1 MFTYTDKLCGT
12 GSLKFYLQIKSTE
25 VHLLVMLL
33 FIGSAAPTSV
43 GFDVLQDLEEGQH
56 LHWYHSQLLQIQC
69 PDLELRRWYICC
81 VVWNTQ
87 QLLWVTLAKQRT
99 AHLQLDVDILS
110 NAKEEYMLWFVLC
123 RSFYLDWMKFNEK
136 CHYLNLDLRTPN
148 ALSTT
153 TRVLQCAEL

>member
-25 VHLLVMLL
+25 VDLLVMLL
-33 FIGSAAPTSV
+33 FIKSAAPSSV
-43 GFDVLQDLEEGQH
+43 GFDVLQDLEEGEP
-56 LHWYHSQLLQIQC
+56 LHWYHAHLLHSRC
-69 PDLELRRWYICC
+69 PDLELRHWCIC
-81 VVWNTQ
+81 VVWNKQ
-87 QLLWVTLAKQRT
+87 QLLWATLAKQRA

-153 TRVLQCAEL
+153 TPVLQCAEL